1 VGLGRQGLI
10 VADLHRSFSNDLTIR
25 LQGHAFMSR
34 AFVKEFEGLQPGD
47 EIPERPQ
54 SSLPNHVTPRGLRLL
69 HSQLEGLKE
78 ERRHLVNISEADMV
92 AADRLRMIDRDIR
105 YVESR
110 IERAL
115 PVDLSAQPQD
125 EVAFGAIVEV
135 VDDQDHPHRFEIV
148 GEDEADVAFSRISW
162 ASPLAQSLIGAGV
175 GDTVV
180 WRRPAGDLELEVVR
194 ISYPS
199 E

>member
-1 VGLGRQGLI
+1 
-10 VADLHRSFSNDLTIR
+10 
-25 LQGHAFMSR
+25 MSR
-34 AFVKEFEGLQPGD
+34 AFVKESEGPQPGD

-54 SSLPNHVTPRGLRLL
+54 SPLPNHVTTRGLKLL
-69 HSQLEGLKE
+69 HEQLEALKE
-78 ERRHLVNISEADMV
+78 EKRHLAELGETDMV
-92 AADRLRMIDRDIR
+92 AADRLRLVERDIR

-115 PVDLSAQPQD
+115 PVDLAQQPQD

-135 VDDQDHPHRFEIV
+135 VDSDDRPHRFEIV
-148 GEDEADVAFSRISW
+148 GEDEADVSAGRISW
-162 ASPLAQSLIGAGV
+162 ASPLAQSLIGAAV

-180 WRRPAGDLELEVVR
+180 WKRPAGNLDLEVIR
-194 ISYPS
+194 ISYPA

>member
-1 VGLGRQGLI
+1 
-10 VADLHRSFSNDLTIR
+10 
-25 LQGHAFMSR
+25 MSR
-34 AFVKEFEGLQPGD
+34 AFVKESEGPQPGD

-54 SSLPNHVTPRGLRLL
+54 SQLPNHVTPRGLKLL
-69 HSQLEGLKE
+69 HEQLAALKDE
-78 ERRHLVNISEADMV
+78 KRHLSELGETDMV
-92 AADRLRMIDRDIR
+92 AADRLRLVERDIR

-115 PVDLSAQPQD
+115 PVDLSQQPQD

-135 VDDQDHPHRFEIV
+135 VDSEDRPHRFEIV
-148 GEDEADVAFSRISW
+148 GEDEADVSAGRISW

-180 WRRPAGDLELEVVR
+180 WKRPAGNLELEVMRV
-194 ISYPS
+194 SYP

>member
-1 VGLGRQGLI
+1 
-10 VADLHRSFSNDLTIR
+10 
-25 LQGHAFMSR
+25 MSR

-54 SSLPNHVTPRGLRLL
+54 SPLPNHVTPRGLRLL
-69 HSQLEGLKE
+69 HSQLEALKE
-78 ERRHLVNISEADMV
+78 ERRHLAEIGETDMV
-92 AADRLRMIDRDIR
+92 AADRLRLIDRDIR

-115 PVDLSAQPQD
+115 PFDLSAQPQD

-135 VDDQDHPHRFEIV
+135 VDDHDHPHRFEIV
-148 GEDEADVAFSRISW
+148 GEDEADVASCRISW

-194 ISYPS
+194 ISYPT

>member
-1 VGLGRQGLI
+1 
-10 VADLHRSFSNDLTIR
+10 
-25 LQGHAFMSR
+25 MSR

-54 SSLPNHVTPRGLRLL
+54 SPLPNHVTPRGLRLL
-69 HSQLEGLKE
+69 HSQLEALKE
-78 ERRHLVNISEADMV
+78 ERRHLAEIGETDMV
-92 AADRLRMIDRDIR
+92 AADRLRLIDRDIR

-135 VDDQDHPHRFEIV
+135 VDDQDQPHRFEIV
-148 GEDEADVAFSRISW
+148 GEDEADVASSRISW

-180 WRRPAGDLELEVVR
+180 WRRPAGDVELEIVR
-194 ISYPS
+194 ISYPG